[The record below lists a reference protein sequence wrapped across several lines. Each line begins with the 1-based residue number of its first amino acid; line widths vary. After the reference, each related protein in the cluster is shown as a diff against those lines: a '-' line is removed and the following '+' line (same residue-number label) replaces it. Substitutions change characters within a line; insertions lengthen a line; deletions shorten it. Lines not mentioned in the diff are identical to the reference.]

1 MVRRACQPACG
12 LRLKCRGGGI
22 VRRDV
27 VDFERMAVSE
37 SRPSA
42 IDVLLHEGAGSVS
55 ATAISVV
62 TSQVALR
69 R

>member
-1 MVRRACQPACG
+1 MSTGVRRG
-12 LRLKCRGGGI
+12 WCRGGGI

-42 IDVLLHEGAGSVS
+42 IDVLLHEGAETGERGRDF
-55 ATAISVV
+55 
-62 TSQVALR
+62 L
-69 R
+69 